1 MDTNKYFV
9 MACLYEGVVAC
20 LDKGVVIL
28 LDNNN
33 KDNFNVDI
41 RNSFDDCF
49 KYFLLTHPLK

>member
-49 KYFLLTHPLK
+49 EYFFSHTP